1 MLIFSEFLNEPKVIA
16 YLSSLFCK
24 MLHYMAS
31 FQRDSFWAFQCPVF
45 DPASQQCTQMLVDYF
60 EV

>member
-1 MLIFSEFLNEPKVIA
+1 MLFFSEFLNEPKVIV

-24 MLHYMAS
+24 MLNYMAR
-31 FQRDSFWAFQCPVF
+31 FQRDSFWAFQRPVF
-45 DPASQQCTQMLVDYF
+45 DPASRQCAQVLVDYF